1 MKTTF
6 KVLKGSSYEVE
17 RQLNQLKKQFEVS
30 ISGVTA
36 TNERITIIAE
46 CCPIQE

>member
-6 KVLKGSSYEVE
+6 KVLKGSAYEVE
-17 RQLNQLKKQFEVS
+17 KELNQLKKQFEVS
-30 ISGVTA
+30 ISGVGA
-36 TNERITIIAE
+36 TNESITIVVE